1 MVNLNVRLDRDAVA
15 AFCLK
20 WRIRELSVFGS
31 ALRDDFGPESDLDFL
46 VSFEQG
52 AGWDLWDL
60 VTMRE
65 DLIGIVGREVDIV
78 VKEALRNPY
87 RRKEILTHRE
97 VIHAG

>member
-1 MVNLNVRLDRDAVA
+1 MNARVKLDQEALA
-15 AFCLK
+15 AFCRK
-20 WRIRELSVFGS
+20 WRVRELSLFGS

-46 VSFEQG
+46 VSFKPG

-65 DLIGIVGREVDIV
+65 DLISIVGRDVDMV

-87 RRKEILTHRE
+87 RRKEILSNRK
-97 VIHAG
+97 VIHAA

>member
-1 MVNLNVRLDRDAVA
+1 MNPQIQLDRESLAE
-15 AFCLK
+15 FCRK
-20 WRIRELSVFGS
+20 WRIRELSLFGS

-46 VSFEQG
+46 VSFEPG

-60 VTMRE
+60 VALRE
-65 DLIGIVGREVDIV
+65 GLMSIVNREVDIV

-97 VIHAG
+97 VIHAA